1 MSSETPLPEH
11 LRSLFWDYDFQQLSW
26 PASAELVIAR
36 ILERGGDEAL
46 RWLRKTLG
54 DENLRSWILTRQGR
68 GLDAKRLRFWQ
79 VILDLPEEQV
89 NRWVEELLADPWAR
103 RNG

>member
-1 MSSETPLPEH
+1 MASERLPEH
-11 LRSLFWDYDFQQLSW
+11 LRSLFWDYDFDQLVW
-26 PASAELVIAR
+26 PACQDLAIAR
-36 ILERGGDEAL
+36 ILERGGDDAL

-68 GLDAKRLRFWQ
+68 GLDPKRLRFWQ
-79 VILDLPEEQV
+79 LILDLPEQEV
-89 NRWVEELLADPWAR
+89 ARWIEESLVEPWAR